1 MGGVIN
7 SGRMAALELPEP
19 LVEAIRAEAK
29 RTHRAVSGLVAD
41 ALASYLEDQE
51 DLRAVLA
58 AKKKGAAPVPLA
70 EVKKRLGL
78 AG

>member
-1 MGGVIN
+1 MGELTN
-7 SGRMAALELPEP
+7 SGRTAALELPEP
-19 LVEAIRAEAK
+19 LVEAIKAEAK
-29 RTHRAVSGLVAD
+29 RTHRAVSRLVAD

-58 AKKKGAAPVPLA
+58 VKKKGAAPVPLA

-78 AG
+78 EG